1 MEPSGSNLVQAGQYN
16 FRLLFEEC
24 CKQEVEKEAGGGRGE
39 GVETLAHQ
47 KIMLQRNKE
56 PENTRSTNYLSLTG
70 LSVFQ
75 VTSCDRQSFKG
86 FIFSLGECTT

>member
-1 MEPSGSNLVQAGQYN
+1 MDQTLSRLVNTTSGSYSRSVVNRKL
-16 FRLLFEEC
+16 RR
-24 CKQEVEKEAGGGRGE
+24 KRGGGRGE

>member
-1 MEPSGSNLVQAGQYN
+1 MDQTLSRLVNTTSGSYSRSVVNRKLRRKRGG
-16 FRLLFEEC
+16 
-24 CKQEVEKEAGGGRGE
+24 GGGRGE

-47 KIMLQRNKE
+47 NIMLQRNTE
-56 PENTRSTNYLSLTG
+56 PENARSTNYLSLTG

>member
-1 MEPSGSNLVQAGQYN
+1 MDQTLSRLVNTTSGSYSRSVVNRKL
-16 FRLLFEEC
+16 RR
-24 CKQEVEKEAGGGRGE
+24 KRGGGRGE

-86 FIFSLGECTT
+86 FIFSLGESTT